1 MLALALGEIA
11 HRRLHQ
17 IKLLLQVVETDLGIE
32 TVPVQQ
38 FVLRQDRRGEFAIN
52 VLLVQNVE
60 QRLKERYNKYSIK
73 LVSTGILLILTT
85 VREFLS
91 EVGHLG

>member
-17 IKLLLQVVETDLGIE
+17 IKLLLQVVETDLGVE
-32 TVPVQQ
+32 AVPVQQ
-38 FVLRQDRRGEFAIN
+38 FVFRQDRRGEFAID

-60 QRLKERYNKYSIK
+60 QRLEERYNTHK
-73 LVSTGILLILTT
+73 
-85 VREFLS
+85 VR
-91 EVGHLG
+91 